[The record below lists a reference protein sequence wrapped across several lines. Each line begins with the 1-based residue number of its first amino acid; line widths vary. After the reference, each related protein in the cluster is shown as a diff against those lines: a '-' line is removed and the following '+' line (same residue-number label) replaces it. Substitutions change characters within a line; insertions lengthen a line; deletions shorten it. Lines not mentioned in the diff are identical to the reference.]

1 VKTLVWRDLDEAAR
15 RAALARPEQ
24 RSDAA
29 LQGAVRAIV
38 EDVRDGGWPAL
49 VRQSERI
56 DGAAPKLVP
65 VAPAVAEARRTLP
78 AEAIAAIELAASNVR
93 VFHEGS
99 LPAEHAVETMQGL
112 NVRKAWRPIDRVG
125 LYVPGGKTPL
135 FSTLLM
141 LALPARAAGVK
152 ELVVVTPPSAG
163 GLSPL
168 IALAADGPDRFD
180 AAQIGG
186 AQAVAALAF
195 GAGDIPAVAKICGP
209 GNAWVAEAK
218 TLVASLPGGPAI
230 DMPAGPSELLVVAD
244 GNGDARLVAADLL
257 SQAEHDPSAQVLLA
271 TPSEPLARAVAA
283 EVVRQL
289 RLLPRADIAER
300 ALCAARIL
308 LTQDVAEAVEIANA
322 YAPEHLSLA
331 VAGAEALVPS
341 IRNAGA
347 VFAGPL
353 AAETFGDYLAGS
365 SHVLPTDGAARAWSG
380 VSVHTFLKAM
390 SVQTVTPEAA
400 RRLAGPAA
408 LLARLEG
415 LEAHARAADARKIPL
430 PGREGLGVGS
440 EHGEPSASEPDRL
453 RRYPPPTPPFQGGV
467 L

>member
-1 VKTLVWRDLDEAAR
+1 MKTLVWRDLDEAGR

-24 RSDAA
+24 RSDPA
-29 LQGAVRAIV
+29 LQSAVRAIV

-49 VRQSERI
+49 VRQAERI
-56 DGAAPKLVP
+56 DGAAPRLVP
-65 VAPAVAEARRTLP
+65 VAPAAAEARRTLP
-78 AEAIAAIELAASNVR
+78 AAAIEAIELAARNIR
-93 VFHEGS
+93 AFHEGS
-99 LPAEHAVETMQGL
+99 LPSEHAVETMPGL
-112 NVRKAWRPIDRVG
+112 NVRKVWRPVDRVG

-152 ELVVVTPPSAG
+152 ELVVVTPPTAG

-168 IALAADGPDRFD
+168 VALAAQLCGIE
-180 AAQIGG
+180 AIWTVGG

-218 TLVASLPGGPAI
+218 TVVASLSGGPAI
-230 DMPAGPSELLVVAD
+230 DMPAGPSELMVVAD
-244 GNGDARLVAADLL
+244 EEADPAMAAADLL
-257 SQAEHDPSAQVLLA
+257 SQAEHDPSAQVLLV
-271 TPSEPLARAVAA
+271 TPSEPLACAVEA
-283 EVVRQL
+283 EIARQL
-289 RLLPRADIAER
+289 RTLPRADIAER
-300 ALCAARIL
+300 ALCAARTLIAANL
-308 LTQDVAEAVEIANA
+308 AEAVEIANA

-331 VAGAEALVPS
+331 VANPEALVPL

-347 VFAGPL
+347 VFAGRL

-400 RRLAGPAA
+400 QRLAGPAA
-408 LLARLEG
+408 MLARLEG
-415 LEAHARAADARKIPL
+415 LEAHARAADARAERVP
-430 PGREGLGVGS
+430 
-440 EHGEPSASEPDRL
+440 A
-453 RRYPPPTPPFQGGV
+453 
-467 L
+467 